1 MIMSSGNEEHVHLVV
16 RQRRRISL
24 SLANGWGGAVLTP
37 AVVARRQESSL
48 LWSGE
53 WAAFVWSSVPG
64 VALATAAAVGLVP
77 EALAMAL
84 FAVSF
89 VGLNLMH
96 MGATWSRVYVRPGW
110 RPHPVERL
118 AIPVALVSFA
128 LTFEAV
134 GGGALL
140 LTAQYFLSFH
150 HALMQNYGLLR
161 ASQRRTGRG
170 LDPRLDMAACLLL
183 PGAAL
188 LYRAGMV
195 CDRYSGAVLPSVPM
209 ALVGSLA
216 LAGVLAL
223 GAFAWREFQCHRRG
237 ERVDPI
243 ATGLLF
249 GTNLMWSAIL
259 VGNPHPAMPLYAL
272 ASGHYAQYL
281 YVVWHTE
288 TREQAASHTRLA
300 ARLQSALRSSQVHY
314 LLVLLALGG
323 AVTLLLTFVSAGL
336 RTAAVWMS
344 LRPQG
349 ALDIPAWAAAMIGVN
364 LEHYWLDHRI
374 WRSPRRALAAA
385 TRCAPA

>member
-1 MIMSSGNEEHVHLVV
+1 M
-16 RQRRRISL
+16 
-24 SLANGWGGAVLTP
+24 P
-37 AVVARRQESSL
+37 AVAARRQPIAL
-48 LWSGE
+48 PWSGE

-64 VALATAAAVGLVP
+64 VALATAAAAGLVP
-77 EALAMAL
+77 EALALTL

-118 AIPVALVSFA
+118 VVPVALASFA
-128 LTFEAV
+128 LAFEAV

-140 LTAQYFLSFH
+140 LAAQYFLSFH

-161 ASQRRTGRG
+161 ASQRRTGRSV
-170 LDPRLDMAACLLL
+170 DARLDMAACLLL

-195 CDRYSGAVLPSVPM
+195 CDRYSGAALPSVPM
-209 ALVGSLA
+209 ALVEALA
-216 LAGVLAL
+216 VAGVLAL
-223 GAFAWREFQCHRRG
+223 GAFAWREFQCYRRG
-237 ERVDPI
+237 GRVDPI

-259 VGNPHPAMPLYAL
+259 VGDPHPAMPLYAL
-272 ASGHYAQYL
+272 ASGHYVQYL
-281 YVVWHTE
+281 YFVWHAE
-288 TREQAASHTRLA
+288 TREPPPAAEMRLT

-323 AVTLLLTFVSAGL
+323 AVTLLVTFVSAGL
-336 RTAAVWMS
+336 RTAAVWML
-344 LRPQG
+344 LRPEG
-349 ALDIPAWAAAMIGVN
+349 ALDIPPWAAAMIGVN

-374 WRSPRRALAAA
+374 WRSPKRALAS
-385 TRCAPA
+385 TV